1 MTSTGDFE
9 TLVQWYRPELLAHCY
24 RMLGS
29 VHDAEELV
37 QETCLRA
44 WRARDRYDPSRA
56 SLRTWLYRIATNACL
71 TALDGLGRRPMPS
84 GLVTESEPLR
94 PLVHGGEATWL
105 QPLPD
110 SLLGLGAPATA
121 AIDRG
126 SLRLAFVAA
135 LQLLSPRERAVLI
148 LRDVLDYPAAEAA
161 DILETSAAAVN
172 SSLQRARARIRAAGV
187 LQEQVAE
194 PSDAEQRSWVDRYMA
209 VFVRADIQGLL
220 QVVTEDV
227 LMEMPPMVN
236 WFTGRENY
244 ASFMGW
250 VFAKAGKAWRLLPVR
265 ANGQAGFAAYR
276 RGDAGMFELHTL
288 QVFTVTAG
296 GISRISV
303 FQDAD
308 VFAAFGL
315 AQKVDG

>member
-1 MTSTGDFE
+1 M
-9 TLVQWYRPELLAHCY
+9 QRYRPELLAHCY

-37 QETCLRA
+37 QDTCLRA
-44 WRARDRYDPSRA
+44 WRARDHYDPSRA
-56 SLRTWLYRIATNACL
+56 SLRTWLYRIATNVCL
-71 TALDGLGRRPMPS
+71 TALDGLGRRPLPS
-84 GLVTESEPLR
+84 GLVAESDPLR

-110 SLLGLGAPATA
+110 SMLALSDPATA

-161 DILETSAAAVN
+161 DILETSVAAVN
-172 SSLQRARARIRAAGV
+172 SALQRARARIRAAGV
-187 LQEQVAE
+187 PQEQVAE
-194 PSDAEQRSWVDRYMA
+194 PSDAEQRAWVERYMA
-209 VFVRADIQGLL
+209 AFLRADIEGLL

-227 LMEMPPMVN
+227 LLEMPPMVN
-236 WFTGRENY
+236 WFTGRDSY

-250 VFAKAGKAWRLLPVR
+250 VFAKAGASWRLLPVR
-265 ANGQAGFAAYR
+265 ANGQAGFAAYQ
-276 RGDAGMFELHTL
+276 RGDAGVFALHTL

-296 GISRISV
+296 GISRVSV

-315 AQKVDG
+315 ARKLEG

>member
-1 MTSTGDFE
+1 
-9 TLVQWYRPELLAHCY
+9 
-24 RMLGS
+24 
-29 VHDAEELV
+29 
-37 QETCLRA
+37 
-44 WRARDRYDPSRA
+44 
-56 SLRTWLYRIATNACL
+56 
-71 TALDGLGRRPMPS
+71 MPS
-84 GLVTESEPLR
+84 GPVTESELLR

-135 LQLLSPRERAVLI
+135 LQLLAPRECAVLI
-148 LRDVLDYPAAEAA
+148 LRDVLDYPVAEAA
-161 DILETSAAAVN
+161 DILETSVAAVN

-194 PSDAEQRSWVDRYMA
+194 PSDAEQRSWV
-209 VFVRADIQGLL
+209 
-220 QVVTEDV
+220 VTGDV
-227 LMEMPPMVN
+227 LMEMRPMVN
-236 WFTGRENY
+236 WFSGRENY

-250 VFAKAGKAWRLLPVR
+250 VFAKAGKAWRLLPAR

-276 RGDAGMFELHTL
+276 RGDVGVFELHTL

-296 GISRISV
+296 GIGRVSV
-303 FQDAD
+303 FLDAE

>member
-1 MTSTGDFE
+1 MASTADFE
-9 TLVQWYRPELLAHCY
+9 TLVQRYRPELLAHCY

-37 QETCLRA
+37 QETWLRA
-44 WRARDRYDPSRA
+44 WRAWDRYDPSRA

-71 TALDGLGRRPMPS
+71 TALDGLSHRPLPS
-84 GLVTESEPLR
+84 GLVTESEPLS

-110 SLLGLGAPATA
+110 GLLGLGDPAAT

-135 LQLLSPRERAVLI
+135 LQLLSPRERAVLV
-148 LRDVLDYPAAEAA
+148 LRDVLDYPAAAAA
-161 DILETSAAAVN
+161 DILGTSVAAVN
-172 SSLQRARARIRAAGV
+172 SSLQRARARIQALGV
-187 LQEQVAE
+187 PQEQVAE

-209 VFVRADIQGLL
+209 AFVRADIEGLL
-220 QVVTEDV
+220 QLVTEDV

-244 ASFMGW
+244 ASFMDW
-250 VFAKAGKAWRLLPVR
+250 VFAAAGRAWRLLPVR
-265 ANGQAGFAAYR
+265 ANGQPGFAAYR
-276 RGDAGMFELHTL
+276 RGDSGVFELHTL
-288 QVFTVTAG
+288 QVFTVTDG
-296 GISRISV
+296 GISRVSV
-303 FQDAD
+303 FQDSD
-308 VFAAFGL
+308 VYAAFAL
-315 AQKVDG
+315 AQQLDG

>member
-1 MTSTGDFE
+1 
-9 TLVQWYRPELLAHCY
+9 
-24 RMLGS
+24 
-29 VHDAEELV
+29 
-37 QETCLRA
+37 
-44 WRARDRYDPSRA
+44 
-56 SLRTWLYRIATNACL
+56 
-71 TALDGLGRRPMPS
+71 
-84 GLVTESEPLR
+84 
-94 PLVHGGEATWL
+94 
-105 QPLPD
+105 
-110 SLLGLGAPATA
+110 
-121 AIDRG
+121 
-126 SLRLAFVAA
+126 A

-209 VFVRADIQGLL
+209 AFVRADIQGLL